1 MEPVVG
7 ILKNIRI
14 AEGAVPLYDKLL
26 TDGKIVTN
34 DIHFEV
40 NSDVLKPES
49 MPVIDQIVQLM
60 EQHPTV
66 QFRIEG
72 HTDSDGTDNHNL
84 DLSERRAASVKKAI
98 ANKGIN
104 EGRMSTMGFGESK
117 PVFPNN
123 SEENKAKNRRVEFI
137 LIK

>member
-1 MEPVVG
+1 M
-7 ILKNIRI
+7 
-14 AEGAVPLYDKLL
+14 
-26 TDGKIVTN
+26 TN